1 MPDESLLF
9 ATRPNRTN
17 RIVLQ
22 TLLGFDFG
30 TQRTGIAVGQ
40 SITGTATALCTVN
53 ARNEQPDWDRILEL
67 IDEWQP
73 DALVV
78 GLPLHADGS
87 DSEITRA
94 ARKFAQQLEGRSRLP
109 VHIMDE
115 RLSSHAAKQL
125 QHRDN
130 TDSKA
135 GIDAIAAMIILQNW
149 LETENTHE

>member
-53 ARNEQPDWDRILEL
+53 ARNNQPDWDRISEL
-67 IDEWQP
+67 IDDWHP

-87 DSEITRA
+87 DSGTTKA
-94 ARKFAQQLEGRSRLP
+94 VRKFAQRLGERSRLP

-125 QHRDN
+125 QNQD
-130 TDSKA
+130 KA
-135 GIDAIAAMIILQNW
+135 GRKADIDAIAAMIILQNW

>member
-1 MPDESLLF
+1 MH
-9 ATRPNRTN
+9 
-17 RIVLQ
+17 

-30 TQRTGIAVGQ
+30 TQRIGVAVGQ
-40 SITGTATALCTVN
+40 SITRTATALCTVN
-53 ARNEQPDWDRILEL
+53 ARNAQPDLDRILEL
-67 IDEWQP
+67 IDDWRP

-87 DSEITRA
+87 DSGTTTA
-94 ARKFAQQLEGRSRLP
+94 ARKFAQRLEEQTCLP
-109 VHIMDE
+109 VHMIDE

-125 QHRDN
+125 QHRDKAGG
-130 TDSKA
+130 KA